1 LRRVDRDPMALRKPK
16 GKAMVFVST
25 IIGVLGGILAMSSLF
40 VSKSPQARQQ
50 LEKLAKYQGWI
61 GLTMF
66 GWGVWELIETVL
78 GMGLLSQRPLLWIFW
93 LAMAVADFSVGLILG
108 FGLIA
113 TYALRGNAVA
123 VEKGARLR
131 ESLVK
136 FQVPLGIL
144 AIVTSLGYTAF
155 WFI

>member
-1 LRRVDRDPMALRKPK
+1 
-16 GKAMVFVST
+16 MVFVST

-40 VSKSPQARQQ
+40 VGRSPQAREH

-78 GMGLLSQRPLLWIFW
+78 GLHLLSQRPLLWIFW
-93 LAMAVADFSVGLILG
+93 LAMAVADFSVGLLLG

-113 TYALRGNAVA
+113 TYALRGNKTAI
-123 VEKGARLR
+123 EKGARLR
-131 ESLVK
+131 EGLVK

-144 AIVTSLGYTAF
+144 AIITSVGYTAF

>member
-1 LRRVDRDPMALRKPK
+1 MI
-16 GKAMVFVST
+16 FVST

-40 VSKSPQARQQ
+40 VGRSAQAAAQ

-66 GWGVWELIETVL
+66 GWGVWEVIETVL
-78 GMGLLSQRPLLWIFW
+78 GLGLLGQRPLLWIFW
-93 LAMAVADFSVGLILG
+93 LAMAVADFSVGLLLG

-113 TYALRGNAVA
+113 TYALRGNATA
-123 VEKGARLR
+123 IEKGNRLR
-131 ESLVK
+131 QGLVK
-136 FQVPLGIL
+136 FQVPLGAL
-144 AIVTSLGYTAF
+144 AVLTSLGYTAF

>member
-1 LRRVDRDPMALRKPK
+1 
-16 GKAMVFVST
+16 MVFVST

-40 VSKSPQARQQ
+40 VSRSPNAREQ

-66 GWGVWELIETVL
+66 GWGAWELIETVL
-78 GMGLLSQRPLLWIFW
+78 SMGLLGERPLLWIFW
-93 LAMAVADFSVGLILG
+93 LLMAIADFSVGLILG
-108 FGLIA
+108 FGLIS
-113 TYALRGNAVA
+113 TYAFRGNAMA
-123 VEKGARLR
+123 IEKGAKIRAG
-131 ESLVK
+131 LVK
-136 FQVPLGIL
+136 FQVPLGAL

>member
-1 LRRVDRDPMALRKPK
+1 MI
-16 GKAMVFVST
+16 FVLIST
-25 IIGVLGGILAMSSLF
+25 EIGVLGGILAMSSLF
-40 VSKSPQARQQ
+40 IGKSPQAAAQ

-78 GMGLLSQRPLLWIFW
+78 SLGLLGSRPLLWVFW
-93 LAMAVADFSVGLILG
+93 LAMAAADFSVGLLLG
-108 FGLIA
+108 FGLIS
-113 TYALRGNAVA
+113 TYAFRGNQMAI
-123 VEKGARLR
+123 EKGQRVR
-131 ESLVK
+131 SMLVK

-144 AIVTSLGYTAF
+144 AVLTSVGYTAF

>member
-1 LRRVDRDPMALRKPK
+1 
-16 GKAMVFVST
+16 MVILST

-40 VSKSPQARQQ
+40 VGRSAQAATQ

-78 GMGLLSQRPLLWIFW
+78 GLGLLSQRPLLWIFW
-93 LAMAVADFSVGLILG
+93 LAMGVADFSVGLLLG

-113 TYALRGNAVA
+113 TYALRGNATA
-123 VEKGARLR
+123 IEKGNRLR
-131 ESLVK
+131 MSLVR
-136 FQVPLGIL
+136 FQVPLGAL
-144 AIVTSLGYTAF
+144 AIITSLGYTAF
-155 WFI
+155 NFI

>member
-1 LRRVDRDPMALRKPK
+1 
-16 GKAMVFVST
+16 MVFVST

-40 VSKSPQARQQ
+40 VGKSAQAAAQ

-66 GWGVWELIETVL
+66 GWGVWELIETLL
-78 GMGLLSQRPLLWIFW
+78 GLGLLGQRPLLWIFW
-93 LAMAVADFSVGLILG
+93 LAMAIADFSVGLLLG

-113 TYALRGNAVA
+113 TYALRGNARA
-123 VEKGARLR
+123 IEKGNHLR
-131 ESLVK
+131 VALAK
-136 FQVPLGIL
+136 FQIPLGAL